1 MKKPVA
7 IAVGLAL
14 SGSMALAAQEQGST
28 EDYDPNRDIVTET
41 EQDRSTTMEAPRQD
55 TPVQSDYGTEPETQ
69 TDSDMSTDPYGT
81 DQSQSQTTEPYD
93 TEQSQS
99 QTDTTTDTYGT
110 ESETETTEQ
119 SASTWE
125 DKSDKD
131 MADLTA
137 DKLNG
142 KSVVTATGEEIGE
155 IDEVGYSATHQERV
169 AVIEAGGF
177 LGVGE
182 KRIAVPLS
190 ELEWGTDD
198 NVKTTMDRESIE
210 SQEEF
215 DEAGFTADQTDHAN
229 PMDDDTS
236 Q

>member
-1 MKKPVA
+1 MEVTMKKPVA

-14 SGSMALAAQEQGST
+14 TGSMALAAQEQGST
-28 EDYDPNRDIVTET
+28 EDYDPSRDIVTET
-41 EQDRSTTMEAPRQD
+41 ESDRGTTMEAPRQD

-81 DQSQSQTTEPYD
+81 DQSQSQTTDP
-93 TEQSQS
+93 TETQTQS
-99 QTDTTTDTYGT
+99 QTDTYGT
-110 ESETETTEQ
+110 QSETESTQ

-125 DKSDKD
+125 DKSGTD
-131 MADLTA
+131 MADMTA
-137 DKLNG
+137 DKLSG

-155 IDEVGYSATHQERV
+155 IDQVGYSATHQERV

-182 KRIAVPLS
+182 KRIALPLS
-190 ELEWGTDD
+190 ELEMGSDG
-198 NVKTTMDRESIE
+198 NVKTSMERDSIE

-215 DEAGFTADQTDHAN
+215 DEAGFTADQTDETD
-229 PMDDDTS
+229 PMDDMS

>member
-1 MKKPVA
+1 MKKQVA

-14 SGSMALAAQEQGST
+14 TGSMALAAQEQGT
-28 EDYDPNRDIVTET
+28 TQDYDPNRDIVTET

-55 TPVQSDYGTEPETQ
+55 TPVESDYGTEPETQ
-69 TDSDMSTDPYGT
+69 TGSDMSTDPYGT
-81 DQSQSQTTEPYD
+81 DQSQSQQD
-93 TEQSQS
+93 
-99 QTDTTTDTYGT
+99 TTDTYGT
-110 ESETETTEQ
+110 QSETETTQQ

-125 DKSDKD
+125 DKSGKD
-131 MADLTA
+131 VADMTA
-137 DKLNG
+137 DKLSG
-142 KSVVTATGEEIGE
+142 KTVVTATGEEIGD

-182 KRIAVPLS
+182 KRVAVPLS
-190 ELEWGTDD
+190 ELEIGSDG
-198 NVKTTMDRESIE
+198 NVKTTMDRDSLE

-215 DEAGFTADQTDHAN
+215 DEAGFTADQTDEVN
-229 PMDDDTS
+229 PMDETD

>member
-1 MKKPVA
+1 MKKQVA

-14 SGSMALAAQEQGST
+14 AGSMALAAQEQGT
-28 EDYDPNRDIVTET
+28 TQDYDPNRDIVTET
-41 EQDRSTTMEAPRQD
+41 ERDRGTTMETPRQD

-69 TDSDMSTDPYGT
+69 TESDMSTDPYGT
-81 DQSQSQTTEPYD
+81 DQSQATDRTGTQD
-93 TEQSQS
+93 QSE
-99 QTDTTTDTYGT
+99 TGTYGT
-110 ESETETTEQ
+110 ESETHSTQQ

-131 MADLTA
+131 MANMTA
-137 DKLNG
+137 DKLSG
-142 KSVVTATGEEIGE
+142 KSVVTETGEEIGE
-155 IDEVGYSATHQERV
+155 IDQVGYSATHQERV

-182 KRIAVPLS
+182 KRVAVPLS
-190 ELEWGTDD
+190 ELELGSDG
-198 NVKTTMDRESIE
+198 NVKTTMDRDTLE

-215 DEAGFTADQTDHAN
+215 DEADFTADQTDTAN
-229 PMDDDTS
+229 PMDDMS